1 MQRSQMQVSDWM
13 SRNPVKI
20 SAGASLARAYELMR
34 EHEIR
39 RLLVVTGELIGI
51 VTLSDI
57 MRDMPGPTVDG
68 DDQTRLA
75 MVTRRVRDVMTYDPI
90 TVDPEDTI
98 QEAAER
104 MLEYEVSG
112 LPVISG
118 NQVVGIITESD
129 IFRLVVES
137 WSEQSERVRGER

>member
-1 MQRSQMQVSDWM
+1 MKRHLSQVNDWM
-13 SRNPVKI
+13 TRSPITI
-20 SAGASLARAYELMR
+20 SSNATLAQAYDLMQ
-34 EHEIR
+34 EQGVR
-39 RLLVVTGELIGI
+39 RLLVVDREFQGI

-57 MRDMPGPTVDG
+57 LRAIPLRDEMRSETSDRE
-68 DDQTRLA
+68 TRLL
-75 MVTRRVRDVMTYDPI
+75 MTSRKVQEVMAYDPV

-112 LPVISG
+112 LPVLDGG
-118 NQVVGIITESD
+118 NAVGIITESD

-137 WSEQSERVRGER
+137 WAEQGED

>member
-1 MQRSQMQVSDWM
+1 MRRHLTQVNDWM
-13 SRNPVKI
+13 RPDPITI
-20 SAGASLARAYELMR
+20 SSNALLAQAYDLMQ
-34 EHEIR
+34 EHGVR
-39 RLLVVTGELIGI
+39 RLIVVDREFEGI

-57 MRDMPGPTVDG
+57 LRAIPLREETSDRE
-68 DDQTRLA
+68 TRLL
-75 MVTRRVRDVMTYDPI
+75 MTTRRVRDVMTYDPV

-112 LPVISG
+112 LPVLAG
-118 NQVVGIITESD
+118 GRVVGIITESD

-137 WSEQSERVRGER
+137 WAEESID

>member
-1 MQRSQMQVSDWM
+1 MKRHLTQVNDWM
-13 SRNPVKI
+13 IREPITI
-20 SAGASLARAYELMR
+20 SSNALLAQAYDLMQ
-34 EHEIR
+34 EQGVR
-39 RLLVVTGELIGI
+39 RLVVVDREFEGI

-57 MRDMPGPTVDG
+57 LRVIPLREETSDRE
-68 DDQTRLA
+68 TRLLLT
-75 MVTRRVRDVMTYDPI
+75 TRRVRDVMTYDPV

-112 LPVISG
+112 LPVLDG
-118 NQVVGIITESD
+118 GRVVGIITESD

-137 WSEQSERVRGER
+137 WAEESGDLSR

>member
-1 MQRSQMQVSDWM
+1 MKRHLTQVNDWM
-13 SRNPVKI
+13 IREPITI
-20 SAGASLARAYELMR
+20 SSNALLAQAYDLMQ
-34 EHEIR
+34 EQGVR
-39 RLLVVTGELIGI
+39 RLVVVDREFEGI

-57 MRDMPGPTVDG
+57 LRAIPLREETSDRE
-68 DDQTRLA
+68 TRLLLT
-75 MVTRRVRDVMTYDPI
+75 TRRVRDVMTYDPV

-112 LPVISG
+112 LPVLDG
-118 NQVVGIITESD
+118 GRVVGIITESD

-137 WSEQSERVRGER
+137 WAEESGDLSR

>member
-1 MQRSQMQVSDWM
+1 MRRHLSQVNDWM
-13 SRNPVKI
+13 AREPITI
-20 SAGASLARAYELMR
+20 SSDALLAQAYDLMQ
-34 EHEIR
+34 EQGVR
-39 RLLVVTGELIGI
+39 RLIVVDREFEGI

-57 MRDMPGPTVDG
+57 LRAIPLREETTDRE
-68 DDQTRLA
+68 TRLLLT
-75 MVTRRVRDVMTYDPI
+75 TRRVRDVMTYDPV

-112 LPVISG
+112 LPVLAG
-118 NQVVGIITESD
+118 GRVVGIITESD

-137 WSEQSERVRGER
+137 WAEESLD

>member
-1 MQRSQMQVSDWM
+1 MQRTQSQVNDWM
-13 SRNPVKI
+13 TRTPLTI
-20 SAGASLARAYELMR
+20 SPNASLVDAYDLMR
-34 EHEIR
+34 ENEVR
-39 RLLVVTGELIGI
+39 RLLVVEKELIGI
-51 VTLSDI
+51 ITQSDI
-57 MRDMPGPTVDG
+57 LRALPGLLDEG
-68 DDQTRLA
+68 DRETRL
-75 MVTRRVRDVMTYDPI
+75 MKVTRKVRDVMTYDPV

-118 NQVVGIITESD
+118 GRPVGIITESD

-137 WSEQSERVRGER
+137 WSKEEPQ

>member
-1 MQRSQMQVSDWM
+1 MIREPITISSNALLAQAYDLMQEQGV
-13 SRNPVKI
+13 
-20 SAGASLARAYELMR
+20 
-34 EHEIR
+34 R
-39 RLLVVTGELIGI
+39 RLVVVDREFEGI

-57 MRDMPGPTVDG
+57 LRVIPLREETSDRE
-68 DDQTRLA
+68 TRLLLT
-75 MVTRRVRDVMTYDPI
+75 TRRVRDVMTYDPV

-112 LPVISG
+112 LPVLDG
-118 NQVVGIITESD
+118 GRVVGIITESD

-137 WSEQSERVRGER
+137 WAEESGDLSR